1 MSLPQL
7 TAPEFVTKV
16 PSTGKEIKYRP
27 FLVREEKILLMAL
40 EGGDE
45 KEIGNAIINI
55 LSSCIIS
62 EINLDTL
69 ATFDVEYLF
78 LKLRSKSVGEV
89 IELKLA
95 HSDKETE
102 CKHRTDVVINIDDI
116 KVSDNVS
123 DGKIDL
129 TSELGIKLRYAGMKD
144 VNSLDAN
151 STSQLFELVVSC
163 VEYIYDASE
172 VYDDFTR
179 DEMSKWLEQLDTAQF
194 KMITDFFQAAPKL
207 SHTIEWTCPECG
219 EKDEIVLEGMQ
230 SFFM

>member
-62 EINLDTL
+62 EIDLDTL

-95 HSDKETE
+95 HSDKESV
-102 CKHRTDVVINIDDI
+102 CKHRTDVVINIDEI
-116 KVSDNVS
+116 NVAVTLVTER
-123 DGKIDL
+123 L
-129 TSELGIKLRYAGMKD
+129 T
-144 VNSLDAN
+144 
-151 STSQLFELVVSC
+151 
-163 VEYIYDASE
+163 
-172 VYDDFTR
+172 
-179 DEMSKWLEQLDTAQF
+179 
-194 KMITDFFQAAPKL
+194 
-207 SHTIEWTCPECG
+207 
-219 EKDEIVLEGMQ
+219 
-230 SFFM
+230 

>member
-1 MSLPQL
+1 MSLPTL

-45 KEIGNAIINI
+45 KEITNAIINI
-55 LSSCIIS
+55 LNSCILS
-62 EINLDTL
+62 DVDLDSL

-95 HSDKETE
+95 HSDKDSK
-102 CKHRTDVVINIDDI
+102 CKHRTDVAINIDSINVNGDI
-116 KVSDNVS
+116 D

-129 TSELGIKLRYAGMKD
+129 NGTLGIKLRYAGMKD
-144 VNSLDAN
+144 VSLVEESSA
-151 STSQLFELVVSC
+151 SQLYDLVVGC
-163 VEYIYDASE
+163 VEYIYDDE
-172 VYDDFTR
+172 NVYDDFTK
-179 DEMSKWLEQLDTAQF
+179 DEMSKWLEQLDSAQF
-194 KMITDFFQAAPKL
+194 KKITDFFQGAPKL

-219 EKDEIVLEGMQ
+219 EKDSLVLEGMQ

>member
-1 MSLPQL
+1 MGLPAL
-7 TAPEFVTKV
+7 SAPEFVTKV

-45 KEIGNAIINI
+45 NEIGNAIINI
-55 LSSCIIS
+55 LSACIIS
-62 EINLDTL
+62 EINIDTL

-95 HSDKETE
+95 HSVKDSE
-102 CKHRTDVVINIDDI
+102 CKHRTEVVINIDDI
-116 KVSDNVS
+116 NVTDNVS

-129 TSELGIKLRYAGMKD
+129 TDELGIKLRYAGMND
-144 VNSLDAN
+144 INSLDAT

-163 VEYIYDASE
+163 VEYIYDDE
-172 VYDDFTR
+172 NVYDDFSR
-179 DEMSKWLEQLDTAQF
+179 DEMSKWLEQLDSAQF
-194 KMITDFFQAAPKL
+194 KRITDFFQAAPKL
-207 SHTIEWTCPECG
+207 THNIEWTCPECG
-219 EKDEIVLEGMQ
+219 EKDSLVLEGMQ

>member
-1 MSLPQL
+1 M
-7 TAPEFVTKV
+7 
-16 PSTGKEIKYRP
+16 
-27 FLVREEKILLMAL
+27 
-40 EGGDE
+40 
-45 KEIGNAIINI
+45 
-55 LSSCIIS
+55 
-62 EINLDTL
+62 
-69 ATFDVEYLF
+69 
-78 LKLRSKSVGEV
+78 
-89 IELKLA
+89 
-95 HSDKETE
+95 
-102 CKHRTDVVINIDDI
+102 
-116 KVSDNVS
+116 SDNVS

-163 VEYIYDASE
+163 VEYIYDDSE

-194 KMITDFFQAAPKL
+194 KLITDFFQAAPKL